1 MNPQNNPSQSGA
13 ADASRVVTV
22 DAYAKKIAAQLD
34 ASTASISG
42 PVASRL
48 NQSRQR
54 ALSAYREPIRLFG
67 VVPVGGPLRDL
78 KANMSEHPLAFGLPL
93 LFALIIGSYG
103 VINALN
109 DDDDDMFAEAGQ
121 VDAAILASDLPLQ
134 PLSQVSV
141 ESFVNRSN

>member
-1 MNPQNNPSQSGA
+1 MNPQNNLPQSGA

-34 ASTASISG
+34 TGAASISG

-48 NQSRQR
+48 NQGRQK
-54 ALSAYREPIRLFG
+54 ALAAYSEPVRLFG
-67 VVPVGGPLRDL
+67 LVPVGGPLRDL
-78 KANMSEHPLAFGLPL
+78 KTSVSEHPLAFGLPL
-93 LFALIIGSYG
+93 LLALIIGSYG
-103 VINALN
+103 VMNALN
-109 DDDDDMFAEAGQ
+109 DDDDMFAEAGQ

-141 ESFVNRSN
+141 ESFVNRTN